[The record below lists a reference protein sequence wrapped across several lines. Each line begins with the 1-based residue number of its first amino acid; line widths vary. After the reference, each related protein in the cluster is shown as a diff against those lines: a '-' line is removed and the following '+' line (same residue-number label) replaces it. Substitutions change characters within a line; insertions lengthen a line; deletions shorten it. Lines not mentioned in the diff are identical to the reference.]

1 MDPTK
6 DDPTEANP
14 TGEVPSVRTLQQE
27 IARGHVPEEP
37 LMMRELPADLTANM
51 PEDPYRLG
59 DPAAA
64 PSGAE
69 SFSDEVRRE
78 QEGLLNERD
87 EFDSTDELHSADEL
101 HSSDRSSVPV
111 DSLAYVPDGQR
122 PSYRFFGIVAAL
134 SLIADITTKV
144 WAEVV
149 INQRGF
155 EPIKIVGEN
164 INITL
169 AYNQGGAWGLFAGAD
184 EMVRKPFFL
193 GVSAFAI
200 FFIISLYSRLHPS
213 QRALKWG
220 LPLVLGGALGNL
232 SDRITRSQV
241 IDFIDYR
248 GDWVMQLNLFVHKY
262 VKSWAVTDHWP
273 TFNVADIAI
282 CIGVGLMAVDMF
294 THRPRQVRRSVP
306 PPSTPPSA
314 PLKPSTEAPNVEPV
328 GPIVS

>member
-6 DDPTEANP
+6 DPPEASP
-14 TGEVPSVRTLQQE
+14 LGETPSESILEHQ
-27 IARGHVPEEP
+27 IARGEVPEEP
-37 LMMRELPADLTANM
+37 LMMRELPADL
-51 PEDPYRLG
+51 
-59 DPAAA
+59 AAHLEH
-64 PSGAE
+64 E
-69 SFSDEVRRE
+69 SYGVREPVELSASSEWRAD
-78 QEGLLNERD
+78 G
-87 EFDSTDELHSADEL
+87 ELHDVNEAPPSAPL
-101 HSSDRSSVPV
+101 
-111 DSLAYVPDGQR
+111 DSLAYIPDSAR
-122 PSYRFFGIVAAL
+122 PSFRFFGVVAAL
-134 SLIADITTKV
+134 SLIADITSKV

-164 INITL
+164 ISITL

-248 GDWVMQLNLFVHKY
+248 GDWVMSLNSFVHKY
-262 VKSWAVTDHWP
+262 FKSWAVTDHWP

-294 THRPRQVRRSVP
+294 THRPRHLRHSAP
-306 PPSTPPSA
+306 PPESP
-314 PLKPSTEAPNVEPV
+314 PNVQSAEPV
-328 GPIVS
+328 GPVVS

>member
-6 DDPTEANP
+6 DDPPEAILTGP
-14 TGEVPSVRTLQQE
+14 TPSERSLEHQ
-27 IARGHVPEEP
+27 IARGEVPEEP
-37 LMMRELPADLTANM
+37 LHLRDLPRDLADHL
-51 PEDPYRLG
+51 PEGSYRLG
-59 DPAAA
+59 GSDAA
-64 PSGAE
+64 S
-69 SFSDEVRRE
+69 VH
-78 QEGLLNERD
+78 RD
-87 EFDSTDELHSADEL
+87 GSTEDSSAGFPDT
-101 HSSDRSSVPV
+101 SSSTTV
-111 DSLAYVPDGQR
+111 DSLEYIPDSER
-122 PSYRFFGIVAAL
+122 PSYRFFGVVAAL
-134 SLIADITTKV
+134 SLIADITSKV

-149 INQRGF
+149 INERGF

-164 INITL
+164 VSITL

-184 EMVRKPFFL
+184 EVVRKPFFL

-232 SDRITRSQV
+232 NDRITRSQV

-248 GDWVMQLNLFVHKY
+248 GDWVMSLNAFVHKY
-262 VKSWAVTDHWP
+262 IKSWAVTDHWP

-294 THRPRQVRRSVP
+294 THRPRHVQKSAPPSP
-306 PPSTPPSA
+306 PPP
-314 PLKPSTEAPNVEPV
+314 EAPSVEPM
-328 GPIVS
+328 GPVVS